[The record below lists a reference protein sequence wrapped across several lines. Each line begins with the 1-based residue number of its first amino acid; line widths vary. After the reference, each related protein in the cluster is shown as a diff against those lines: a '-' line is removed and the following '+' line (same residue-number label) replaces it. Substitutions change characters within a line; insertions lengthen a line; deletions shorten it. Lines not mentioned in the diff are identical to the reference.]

1 MKLVLFER
9 KQSIQAGL
17 LTEAGVIPF
26 GVLQPAGNDGQAIM
40 KQIIDRFEDLRP
52 ALEKLSA
59 DGEVLPLDQL
69 RLLPPLPRPGKILN
83 CIANYWE
90 HAQREARPINMF
102 MKNADAVIGPGDTI
116 ELPDFDEPWSFM
128 HEAELAVVVKG
139 PAKCVDE
146 ENWREAVF
154 GYTCAIDV
162 TARGE
167 GRNTWKKGSWLGKS
181 FDTFAPLGPCIV
193 TADEIPDPNN
203 LWVQFWN
210 NDELRHNYNTDDM
223 EHRIPAIIAFIT
235 RVMTMNSGDVILT
248 GTNHEGLGFLQ
259 HGERVRMKIHG
270 IGEME
275 LGVVDPLRRTWERGV
290 YMGEDSTN
298 HEAVK
303 RHRPEQTA
311 KLVSDAA
318 GS

>member
-1 MKLVLFER
+1 MKLVLFDRGCGAE
-9 KQSIQAGL
+9 AGL
-17 LTEAGVIPF
+17 LTDAGVIPL
-26 GVLQPAGNDGQAIM
+26 GDLQPQGHDDQAVM
-40 KQIIDRFEDLRP
+40 RAVIDSFEKLRP
-52 ALEKLSA
+52 ALEMLTKTGVA
-59 DGEVLPLDQL
+59 LPLEQL

-102 MKNADAVIGPGDTI
+102 MKNADAVVGPGDTI
-116 ELPDFDEPWSFM
+116 ELPEFDEPWCFM
-128 HEAELAVVVKG
+128 HEAELAIVIKG
-139 PAKCVDE
+139 PSKCVTED
-146 ENWREAVF
+146 NWRDAVF

-193 TADEIPDPNN
+193 TADEIPEPNS

-248 GTNHEGLGFLQ
+248 GTNHEGLGFIQ
-259 HGERVRMKIHG
+259 HGERLRIKIHG

-275 LGVVDPLRRTWERGV
+275 LDVVDPLRRTWERGV

-303 RHRPEQTA
+303 RHRPEQVD
-311 KLVSDAA
+311 KLLS
-318 GS
+318 